1 MTQTKRIV
9 LNVFA
14 TYGRSLLT
22 LFCGLF
28 TGRWLLEA
36 LGTRSYGVFGVVGVI
51 LGLVGVVNSMLS
63 SSVGRYFAFSVG
75 KARAAGNSVAAIKE
89 SCGWFNTA
97 VAIHFIF
104 STLLVSVG
112 YPFGY
117 WAVKY
122 YFDIPDEM
130 RQASLWVFSF
140 SMVTTYVGMATV
152 PFRALYGAHQYIA
165 ELTLYGVGAT
175 VANVCFAWYLLRY
188 PGDRLWFNG
197 FYTML
202 IAVVPNLLIA
212 LRAFWVFPEC
222 RVRPS
227 MMLNRNRYKHL
238 FSFAGWQ
245 ILGWLG
251 LTFRFQG
258 LTTLCNKV
266 LGLEYNSSLSISN
279 NISQHAMTFS
289 YSLSGAF
296 SPAITNAAGAS
307 DKALYEK
314 LTLRSCKF
322 GDIMC
327 AVFVIPLCLE
337 MDYVIHLWLKVVPPM
352 VVPLCTLTLIT
363 LLIERSTSGYS
374 SAISANGNIKWA
386 EMIGCV
392 NWTFSFAL
400 GCLFVC
406 VFKWSVLGIAMAIF
420 VSQIIACVSKL
431 FLAKYQ
437 LKMAVRPWFT
447 TFALPMLVSV
457 IASTVVGWS
466 LRFFIDESFLRLAL
480 TTLLSISVFSFLSLM
495 FVCDRVERNY
505 LRRQAMARLPFLNW
519 KTSLIPFNLP

>member
-1 MTQTKRIV
+1 MTQTRRIV
-9 LNVFA
+9 LNILA

-75 KARAAGNSVAAIKE
+75 KARAMGDSAAAIDE

-97 VAIHFIF
+97 VAIHFLF
-104 STLLVSVG
+104 STILVTIG
-112 YPFGY
+112 YPLGF
-117 WAVKY
+117 WAVKC

-130 RQASLWVFSF
+130 RLASLWVFSF

-152 PFRALYGAHQYIA
+152 PFRALYTAHQYIA
-165 ELTLYGVGAT
+165 ELTLYGIAAT

-188 PGDRLWFNG
+188 PGNRLWFNG

-212 LRAFWVFPEC
+212 ARAFWVFPEC
-222 RVRPS
+222 RVRPG
-227 MMLNRNRYKHL
+227 MMLNRSRYKHL

-251 LTFRFQG
+251 LSFRFQG

-296 SPAITNAAGAS
+296 SPAITNAAGAA
-307 DKALYEK
+307 DKDLYER

-327 AVFVIPLCLE
+327 AVFIIPLCLE
-337 MDYVIHLWLKVVPPM
+337 MNYVIHLWLKVVPPM

-363 LLIERSTSGYS
+363 LLIERSTSGYC

-386 EMIGCV
+386 EMIGCF
-392 NWTFSFAL
+392 NWTLSFAI

-406 VFKWSVLGIAMAIF
+406 VFKWSVLGIAAAIF
-420 VSQIIACVSKL
+420 ICQIIACVSQL

-437 LKMAVRPWFT
+437 LKMAVRPWFM
-447 TFALPMLVSV
+447 TFALPMSVAV
-457 IASTVVGWS
+457 IASAVVGWLFRFVIAESFFRLVLTTLMSVSVFMFFS
-466 LRFFIDESFLRLAL
+466 LRF
-480 TTLLSISVFSFLSLM
+480 
-495 FVCDRVERNY
+495 VCDGVERDY
-505 LRRQAMARLPFLNW
+505 LRRRVAEKVPFL
-519 KTSLIPFNLP
+519 KSAFC